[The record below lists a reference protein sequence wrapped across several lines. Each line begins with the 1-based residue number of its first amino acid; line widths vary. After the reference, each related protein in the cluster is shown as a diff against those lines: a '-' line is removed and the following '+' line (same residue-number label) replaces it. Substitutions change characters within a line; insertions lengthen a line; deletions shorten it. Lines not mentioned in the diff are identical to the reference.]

1 MARLID
7 DCGCFDNATILQA
20 IRSGVRTIGEL
31 VRWLLP
37 ERDQTCGVVDTFPIQ
52 TIFPPREKH
61 GSNRRKGGKK
71 ELIGELLRKWKRR
84 VQKIHSSL
92 FSVSLFHLLPS
103 LTVGKEGSRRV
114 QTHPRSG
121 MINNPGPR
129 RISPGPG
136 RCWLID

>member
-7 DCGCFDNATILQA
+7 DCGCFDNATILQV
-20 IRSGVRTIGEL
+20 IRSGVHEQS
-31 VRWLLP
+31 VNWLDGCYPNVIKL
-37 ERDQTCGVVDTFPIQ
+37 EESSIRFQTT
-52 TIFPPREKH
+52 FPPREKH
-61 GSNRRKGGKK
+61 GSNRRKGEKK

-92 FSVSLFHLLPS
+92 FSVPLFHLLPS